1 MITGQGQNS
10 LPFFFV
16 ISFFCTIFAA
26 ETKTPTIMN
35 TEEKFVIT
43 ISRQFGTGG
52 HEIGAELA
60 RRLGVKLLDK
70 QILNA
75 VAGRIHVI
83 EGAMDNIEARNPL
96 WRDDFTNFYRNYM
109 TKVEYNGQEHDIT
122 SHTLF
127 KAQCEAIRQIAEE
140 ESCVIVGRCGFD
152 IFANHPNALKIF
164 VHSSLESRKRRIA
177 EKYDISE
184 YDAAAMIVD
193 NDYSRE
199 LYTKTFTGRDWLDAT
214 NYDISLDVRKFGI
227 NGAVDFLMKC
237 IAG

>member
-1 MITGQGQNS
+1 
-10 LPFFFV
+10 
-16 ISFFCTIFAA
+16 
-26 ETKTPTIMN
+26 MN
-35 TEEKFVIT
+35 KEDKFVIT

-70 QILNA
+70 QILNEVASRMRIVEDA
-75 VAGRIHVI
+75 VEKI
-83 EGAMDNIEARNPL
+83 ESRNPL
-96 WRDDFTNFYRNYM
+96 WRDDFTNFYRTYM
-109 TKVEYNGQEHDIT
+109 VNAEYNGQEQEQT

-127 KAQCEAIRQIAEE
+127 QTQAEAIRKIAAE

-152 IFANHPNALKIF
+152 IFAKHPNALKIF
-164 VHSSLESRKRRIA
+164 IHASLDCRKRRIA

-184 YDAAAMIVD
+184 QDAAAMIVD

-199 LYTKTFTGRDWLDAT
+199 LYTKKFTGRDWRDAT
-214 NYDISLDVRKFGI
+214 NYDIALDVRKFGV

-237 IAG
+237 I